1 MVTYEQ
7 TTTSMELQDYKQ
19 RLAAAK
25 RVFKQLARSYVDK
38 RLPPHQDQMR
48 ELWKYKDV
56 LDLETVL
63 TWRDEVGIRRG
74 VLYDDGKVEF
84 EEWPR
89 PPHEDVIDIFENN
102 FKMQFVFPWMN
113 PNNLISTF
121 EGIHNQGK
129 RHTSFLR
136 S

>member
-1 MVTYEQ
+1 M
-7 TTTSMELQDYKQ
+7 
-19 RLAAAK
+19 
-25 RVFKQLARSYVDK
+25 

-74 VLYDDGKVEF
+74 VLYNDGKLEF

-113 PNNLISTF
+113 PNNLIPTF
-121 EGIHNQGK
+121 EGKHNQGK
-129 RHTSFLR
+129 DTLFLEELINDAR
-136 S
+136 YKLPRKKKTT